1 LEWHC
6 NTCKVWKV
14 DLRILRYFVAVAETL
29 HFGRA
34 AARLAISQ
42 PPLSRQIRAFEQEL
56 GVPLFVRDAR
66 GVRLTA
72 AGAALLPGARRL
84 LREAEALAQG
94 AGELARGEV
103 GVVRLGFISTA
114 AYNVLPRVLPQFR
127 RLHPGI
133 RLQLAESTSDEQL
146 AALRDDALDT
156 GLVLPPAGEG
166 LAYARLLQEPL
177 IAALPATRRWPS
189 PLPLARLDGEP
200 FVLFPRR
207 AGEGLHDL
215 IVALCARAGFAPRI
229 EQEAIQMPT
238 IVSLVAA
245 GMGVA
250 LVPASLAGMRRTGV
264 VYRPLA
270 QPGPPVELGLAW
282 REAED
287 SPAVAAFVRHVC
299 AAFRADKR

>member
-1 LEWHC
+1 M
-6 NTCKVWKV
+6 
-14 DLRILRYFVAVAETL
+14 DLRTLRYFVTVAETL
-29 HFGRA
+29 HFKRA

-42 PPLSRQIRAFEQEL
+42 PPLSRQVRALEQEL
-56 GVPLFVRDAR
+56 RVALFVRDPR

-72 AGAALLPGARRL
+72 AGAALLPRARRL

-94 AGELARGEV
+94 ARELAQGEV

-127 RLHPGI
+127 RLRPGI
-133 RLQLAESTSDEQL
+133 RLQLVESTSDAQL
-146 AALRDDALDT
+146 AALRDDGLDA
-156 GLVLPPAGEG
+156 GLVVPPIPGG
-166 LAYARLLQEPL
+166 LAYARLVHEPL
-177 IAALPATRRWPS
+177 MAALPAARRWPR
-189 PLPLARLDGEP
+189 PLALGRLAHEP
-200 FVLFPRR
+200 FILFPRR
-207 AGEGLHDL
+207 AGVGLYDL
-215 IVALCARAGFAPRI
+215 IVGLCARAGFTPRI

-270 QPGPPVELGLAW
+270 EPGPPVELGLAW
-282 REAED
+282 RHGED
-287 SPAVAAFVRHVC
+287 DPAVTAFVQHVC
-299 AAFRADKR
+299 AAFKATRR